1 MSLADA
7 KNGDFSL
14 NRAELIAESRR
25 VVVKVG
31 SGVLTTPGQ
40 GLDWGRVRLLA
51 GQLARLA
58 VEGRQ
63 VLLVSSGAVA
73 SGRAKAGLPLDH
85 DLSLNE
91 KQAVAA
97 LGQAGLMQAY
107 EDAFADHNKKV
118 AQVLLTAADLRSRP
132 RFVNARSTLYTLL
145 DWGVIPIV
153 NENDTVSVA
162 EIKLGDNDNLAAM
175 LTNLLGAE
183 LMINLTNVD
192 GILDADPRQNPQA
205 KRIPVVEK
213 VDAELLKAAS
223 AQPGAVG
230 LGGILSKVRAADKV
244 ARCGAHTIVANGLR
258 DDILDRL
265 SAGDDLGTL
274 FLPRSSRLTSRKHW
288 IAFAAEGHGEVV
300 VDEGAVRPL
309 VERGKSLLAAGV
321 REVRGDFNPGS
332 AVKVLGPG
340 DCILGVGLCNYSSG
354 ELRNVMGLR
363 SEQIAQRLER
373 NQADEV
379 IHRDNLVVFDL
390 DEEESVACLLN
401 N

>member
-1 MSLADA
+1 M
-7 KNGDFSL
+7 
-14 NRAELIAESRR
+14 NRAELIAGSRR

-31 SGVLTTPGQ
+31 SGVLTTQGQ
-40 GLDWGRVRLLA
+40 GLDRDRVRTLA
-51 GQLARLA
+51 GQLARLNTG
-58 VEGRQ
+58 GRQ

-73 SGRAKAGLPLDH
+73 SGRAKAGLPVDH
-85 DLSLNE
+85 ELSLNE

-107 EDAFADHNKKV
+107 EEAFAEHDIKV

-132 RFVNARSTLYTLL
+132 RFINARSTLYTLL

-192 GILDADPRQNPQA
+192 GVLDADPRLNPEAQ
-205 KRIPVVEK
+205 RIPVVEK
-213 VDAELLKAAS
+213 VDAELLRAAS

-244 ARCGAHTIVANGLR
+244 ARCGAHTIVANGLKN
-258 DDILDRL
+258 DILDRL
-265 SAGDDLGTL
+265 TAGEDLGTL
-274 FLPRSSRLTSRKHW
+274 FLPRLTPLTSRKHW
-288 IAFAAEGHGEVV
+288 IAFAAAGGGEVV

-309 VERGKSLLAAGV
+309 VEKGKSLLAAGV
-321 REVRGDFNPGS
+321 REVRGEFKPGS

-340 DCILGVGLCNYSSG
+340 DCILGVGLCNYASDD
-354 ELRNVMGLR
+354 LRSVMGLR
-363 SEQIAQRLER
+363 SDQILRRLGR
-373 NQADEV
+373 DHADEV

-390 DEEESVACLLN
+390 DEEESVACLLSS
-401 N
+401 